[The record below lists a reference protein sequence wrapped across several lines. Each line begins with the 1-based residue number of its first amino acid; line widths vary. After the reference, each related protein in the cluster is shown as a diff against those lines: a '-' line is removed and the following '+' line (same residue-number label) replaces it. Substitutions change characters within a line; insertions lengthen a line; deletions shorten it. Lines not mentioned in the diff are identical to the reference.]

1 MMISVD
7 VELALVGLVAM
18 LEPAT
23 LISSLLALT
32 LGDRPLRTGL
42 LFYLGGIGVTLAVGV
57 AAAFVLGNVA
67 AAPRSGPKTWVI
79 VFDFIAGVAILL
91 YAARTITRTPDPA
104 KTEAN
109 VERMRKVA
117 DAPAITILAAGALLA
132 NAGPFMLIALKNVS
146 ELNPS
151 ATQYIIDWIAFAV
164 ASLLPL
170 GLALVALLVAP
181 GWTRPKLA
189 GVGGW
194 VERHA
199 RTIAVVV
206 MFALAISL
214 LRDGIAAVI

>member
-1 MMISVD
+1 MISVD

-23 LISSLLALT
+23 LISSLLALV
-32 LGDRPLRTGL
+32 LGDRPMRTGL

-57 AAAFVLGNVA
+57 AAAFVLGNAA
-67 AAPRSGPKTWVI
+67 AAPRSGPSVWVV
-79 VFDFIAGVAILL
+79 VFDFVAAIALL
-91 YAARTITRTPDPA
+91 AYAAWTISRTPDPA

-151 ATQYIIDWIAFAV
+151 AGQYIIDWIVFAV

-170 GLALVALLVAP
+170 GLALVALAVAP
-181 GWTRPKLA
+181 GWTKPRLA

-199 RTIAVVV
+199 RAIAVVV
-206 MFALAISL
+206 MVALAISL
-214 LRDGIAAVI
+214 LRDGIAAIVN

>member
-1 MMISVD
+1 
-7 VELALVGLVAM
+7 
-18 LEPAT
+18 
-23 LISSLLALT
+23 
-32 LGDRPLRTGL
+32 DRPLRTGL

-67 AAPRSGPKTWVI
+67 AAPRSGPQTWGI
-79 VFDFIAGVAILL
+79 VFDFIAGISLL
-91 YAARTITRTPDPA
+91 AYAAWTIARTPDPA
-104 KTEAN
+104 QTKAN
-109 VERMRKVA
+109 VERMRKIA

-151 ATQYIIDWIAFAV
+151 AIQYIIDWIVFSL

-181 GWTRPKLA
+181 GWTSPKLA

-199 RTIAVVV
+199 RAIAAVV

-214 LRDGIAAVI
+214 LRDGIAAVVN

>member
-1 MMISVD
+1 MISVD

-23 LISSLLALT
+23 LISSLLALIV
-32 LGDRPLRTGL
+32 GDRPLRTGL
-42 LFYLGGIGVTLAVGV
+42 LFYLGGIGVTLTIGV

-67 AAPRSGPKTWVI
+67 AAPRSGPKTWVT

-91 YAARTITRTPDPA
+91 YAAWTIARTPDPA
-104 KTEAN
+104 QTEAN

-117 DAPAITILAAGALLA
+117 DALLA

-151 ATQYIIDWIAFAV
+151 TTQYIIDWIVFAV

-181 GWTRPKLA
+181 AWTKPRLA
-189 GVGGW
+189 GVGRW

-214 LRDGIAAVI
+214 LR

>member
-1 MMISVD
+1 MISVD

-42 LFYLGGIGVTLAVGV
+42 LFYIGGIGLTLTIGV
-57 AAAFVLGNVA
+57 AAAFLLGNVA

-79 VFDFIAGVAILL
+79 VFDFIAGFAILG
-91 YAARTITRTPDPA
+91 YAAWTITGTPDPA
-104 KTEAN
+104 RTEAN

-117 DAPAITILAAGALLA
+117 DAPAITIVAAGALLA
-132 NAGPFMLIALKNVS
+132 NAGPFMLIALNVS

-151 ATQYIIDWIAFAV
+151 AAQYIIDWIVFAV

-189 GVGGW
+189 AVGGW
-194 VERHA
+194 VGRHA

>member
-1 MMISVD
+1 MISVD

-23 LISSLLALT
+23 LISSLLALIV
-32 LGDRPLRTGL
+32 GDRPLRTGL
-42 LFYLGGIGVTLAVGV
+42 LFYLGGIGLTLTIGV

-79 VFDFIAGVAILL
+79 VFDFIAGGAILV
-91 YAARTITRTPDPA
+91 YAAWTVARTPDPA
-104 KTEAN
+104 QTDAN

-117 DAPAITILAAGALLA
+117 DAPAITIVAAGALLA
-132 NAGPFMLIALKNVS
+132 NAGPFMLVALKNIS
-146 ELNPS
+146 ELDPGT
-151 ATQYIIDWIAFAV
+151 TQYIIDWIVFAV

-181 GWTRPKLA
+181 AWTRPRLA
-189 GVGGW
+189 GVGAW

-199 RTIAVVV
+199 RTIAVLV

-214 LRDGIAAVI
+214 LRDGIAAVT

>member
-1 MMISVD
+1 MISVD

-23 LISSLLALT
+23 LISSAFALV

-42 LFYLGGIGVTLAVGV
+42 LFYLGGIGLTIAVGV

-67 AAPRSGPKTWVI
+67 AAPSSGPKTWVI
-79 VFDFIAGVAILL
+79 VFDFIAGVSILA
-91 YAARTITRTPDPA
+91 YAAWTISRTPDPA

-117 DAPAITILAAGALLA
+117 DAPAITIVAAGALLA

-151 ATQYIIDWIAFAV
+151 AAQYIIDWIIFAV

-170 GLALVALLVAP
+170 GLALVALLIAP
-181 GWTRPKLA
+181 DWTRPKLA
-189 GVGGW
+189 GIGGW
-194 VERHA
+194 VERHTRA
-199 RTIAVVV
+199 IAAVV

>member
-1 MMISVD
+1 MISVD

-42 LFYLGGIGVTLAVGV
+42 LFYLGGIGLTLAIGV
-57 AAAFVLGNVA
+57 AAAFLLGNVA

-79 VFDFIAGVAILL
+79 VFDFIAGFAILG
-91 YAARTITRTPDPA
+91 YAAWTIARTPDPA
-104 KTEAN
+104 QTKAN

-117 DAPAITILAAGALLA
+117 DAPAITIVVAGALLA
-132 NAGPFMLIALKNVS
+132 NAGPFMLIALKNIS

-151 ATQYIIDWIAFAV
+151 AAQYIIDWIVFAV

-181 GWTRPKLA
+181 GWTKPRLA

-214 LRDGIAAVI
+214 LRDGIAAVF

>member
-1 MMISVD
+1 MISVD

-57 AAAFVLGNVA
+57 AAAFALGNVA

-79 VFDFIAGVAILL
+79 VFDFIAGVALLL

-109 VERMRKVA
+109 VERMRMVA
-117 DAPAITILAAGALLA
+117 DAPASTIVAAGALLA
-132 NAGPFMLIALKNVS
+132 NAGPFMLIALKNIS
-146 ELNPS
+146 ELDPS
-151 ATQYIIDWIAFAV
+151 TTQYIIDWIVFAV

-181 GWTRPKLA
+181 AWTTPKLA
-189 GVGGW
+189 AVGGW

-199 RTIAVVV
+199 RTVAVVV

>member
-1 MMISVD
+1 MISVD

-23 LISSLLALT
+23 LISSLLALI

-42 LFYLGGIGVTLAVGV
+42 LFYLGGIGVTLAIGV

-79 VFDFIAGVAILL
+79 VFDFIAGFAILA
-91 YAARTITRTPDPA
+91 YAAWTITRTPDPA

-151 ATQYIIDWIAFAV
+151 ASQYIIDWIVFAV

-170 GLALVALLVAP
+170 GLALAALLVAP

-189 GVGGW
+189 RVGGW

-214 LRDGIAAVI
+214 LRDGIAAVV